1 MLLSLKKQEFINWLN
16 LCSTNFG
23 ISSYFNIFVQPN
35 FKYYTSKKSNNFNFF
50 FKKRVPF
57 FFFSMI
63 SKKFFNKKY
72 KGLPI
77 YMYNFDE
84 LETFLKFILNDR
96 SFIFLF
102 LFKFLNKSI
111 ILYLYKKK
119 SLLSLSNIKHFLC
132 LSLKIV
138 YSRFL
143 YNLFFSLFLL
153 IGLLR
158 SIIKNK

>member
-1 MLLSLKKQEFINWLN
+1 
-16 LCSTNFG
+16 
-23 ISSYFNIFVQPN
+23 
-35 FKYYTSKKSNNFNFF
+35 
-50 FKKRVPF
+50 
-57 FFFSMI
+57 MI

-111 ILYLYKKK
+111 FIYLYKRN
-119 SLLSLSNIKHFLC
+119 LILSLYNIKHSLC
-132 LSLKIV
+132 FSLKNV
-138 YSRFL
+138 YFSFL
-143 YNLFFSLFLL
+143 NHLFFSFFLL

-158 SIIKNK
+158 VIIKIKNK